1 MFPPGIPIIVDGDV
15 TPKIGRPTINGHVMS
30 PLERKQRQRKRDNS
44 EREKNIAILDF
55 ETDPFD
61 NDNPEA
67 KIAPFLG
74 VIYSDNFD
82 PIVIWEEDSERF
94 VLKIVNAIESL
105 PDAYTIYAHNG
116 GKFDYMFFI
125 KYIRGRVS
133 FKGRGIMAC
142 KLGKHELR
150 DSFHILPEKLAN
162 WKKDSFDYSKMARKC
177 RTRHKEEIVN
187 YCINDCKY
195 LLEFVKKFVAEC
207 GLKISIGQAAM
218 YFMRKHY
225 KVKNLGELSD
235 AYLRQWYYGGR
246 VECLQGR
253 GHFRGD
259 YKLYDVNSM
268 YPYVMAYFQHP
279 VGNTFLRRYGEPN
292 QNTVFLE
299 LECDNYGGA
308 LFGRLE
314 SGELSGN
321 IQRTKFRTTI
331 WEYNI
336 ARKYNLISRV
346 KIWACLDFEERSTFE
361 NFVLPMYSK
370 RQSVKEHKSTLIE
383 DSAEWLEAHKDDL
396 LLKYLL
402 NNAYGKYAQNPRRF
416 KETFITDSGCCPE
429 YEQTGEAQ
437 KLDGD
442 LKDWIDSWG
451 DLPVYRGNGYDI
463 WERPSPGNHFYNV
476 ATAASITGAARSIL
490 LEAIHN
496 SSDPIYCDT
505 DSLICHSLNHS
516 NIDRS
521 ALGAWKLEREF
532 SEVLIAGKKLYATR
546 DKDTGKERIKSK
558 GASGLT
564 WQSIQDIIDD
574 QIVEVL
580 NRAPT
585 MTKRGDQY
593 YIKRRIRATTPIRGN
608 NIYVNRNEIGKRLRA

>member
-1 MFPPGIPIIVDGDV
+1 MFAPGIPIICDDAGSAPVM
-15 TPKIGRPTINGHVMS
+15 GRPMIGDAPMT
-30 PLERKQRQRKRDNS
+30 PLQRKQRQRKRDNA

-61 NDNPEA
+61 NDNPEG
-67 KIAPFLG
+67 KINPFLA
-74 VIYSDNFD
+74 VIYSDNFE
-82 PIVIWEEDSERF
+82 PIVIWEEDNEKFVRF
-94 VLKIVNAIESL
+94 VVEAIEGL
-105 PDAYTIYAHNG
+105 PERYTIYAHNG
-116 GKFDYMFFI
+116 GKFDYMFLI
-125 KYIRGRVS
+125 KYIRGKVS

-142 KLGKHELR
+142 RIGRHELR

-162 WKKDSFDYSKMARKC
+162 WKKDSFDYTKMVRGK
-177 RTRHKEEIVN
+177 RNIYRDEITQ
-187 YCINDCKY
+187 YCINDCRY

-279 VGNTFLRRYGEPN
+279 LGNTFLRRYGEPN

-308 LFGRLE
+308 MFARLE
-314 SGELSGN
+314 SGELSSQ

-331 WEYNI
+331 WEYNV
-336 ARKYNLISRV
+336 ARKYNLISNI
-346 KIWACLDFEERSTFE
+346 KIWACLDFEERTTFE
-361 NFVLPMYSK
+361 NFVVPMYAK
-370 RQSVKEHKSTLIE
+370 RQAVKEYKATLIE

-402 NNAYGKYAQNPRRF
+402 NNAYGKYAQNPRNF
-416 KETFITDSGCCPE
+416 KETYISDSGCCPV
-429 YEQTGEAQ
+429 YEEDENGQ

-442 LKDWIDSWG
+442 LKDWQNSWG
-451 DLPVYRGNGYDI
+451 DLPKYRGNGYDI

-490 LEAIHN
+490 LEAIQLAN
-496 SSDPIYCDT
+496 DPIYCDT
-505 DSLICHSLNHS
+505 DSLICRSLS
-516 NIDRS
+516 LPNIDRS

-532 SEVLIAGKKLYATR
+532 SEVLIAGKKLYAT
-546 DKDTGKERIKSK
+546 KDAGTGKERIKSK

-564 WQSIQDIIDD
+564 WKAIQDIIND
-574 QIVEVL
+574 QIIEVL
-580 NRAPT
+580 NKAPT

-593 YIKRRIRATTPIRGN
+593 YIKRRIRATTPIRGIIN
-608 NIYVNRNEIGKRLRA
+608 ANSYESRRRLRA